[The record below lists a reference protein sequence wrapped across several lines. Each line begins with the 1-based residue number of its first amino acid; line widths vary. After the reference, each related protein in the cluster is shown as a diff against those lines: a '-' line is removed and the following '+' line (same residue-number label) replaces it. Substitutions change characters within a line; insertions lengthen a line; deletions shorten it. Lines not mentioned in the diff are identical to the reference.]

1 MQTFTI
7 RRRSNWAD
15 ELELQEAAARSTH
28 VGNNEMSDKVRWI
41 RTYVVKEAD
50 GRLGSVCIYQGV
62 DEAAIREH
70 AQRSG
75 LSADEILTATKTVI
89 VRDDPREMEAAA

>member
-15 ELELQEAAARSTH
+15 ALELQEAAARSTH
-28 VGNNEMSDKVRWI
+28 VGNNEMADKVRWI
-41 RTYVVKEAD
+41 RTYVVQEDD
-50 GRLGSVCIYQGV
+50 GRLGSICIYQAI
-62 DEAAIREH
+62 DEAAVQEH

-75 LSADEILTATKTVI
+75 LNADEIRRVEKTVI
-89 VRDDPREMEAAA
+89 VRDDPAENEAAA